1 MVSVVVVRDKM
12 GDLRTIRISALK
24 EGENQSDSQK
34 CEAPFRSELERVYRV
49 LNQVSP
55 ASSRTSS
62 ATV

>member
-24 EGENQSDSQK
+24 GENQSNSQK